1 LKQKKLL
8 KRGEVEMVME
18 RNKASDFPE
27 ILLLGGSLIEL
38 KEQLASVT
46 TSTTYLLVTL
56 EKNLILEGS
65 IFSFL

>member
-1 LKQKKLL
+1 
-8 KRGEVEMVME
+8 MVME

-56 EKNLILEGS
+56 GKNLILEGS
-65 IFSFL
+65 ICSFL